1 MRTIFTINLSKMK
14 GLLLSIL
21 LSIVSQSVVFT
32 QTSSCEFTLSGIVI
46 DEHDQQALSYSTIYI
61 VELEKGYISDINGV
75 FVAPNLCN
83 QTYTLVIG
91 HIGCEPDTM
100 KILITQHTKKTF
112 YLEHHIEELKEF
124 AIIENEI
131 KPLSSVVKKELSP
144 EELSKTRG
152 RTLGESMKELT
163 GVTTFTTGNSI
174 SKPVIHGMHS
184 DRILIL
190 NNGIR
195 QEGQQWGSEHAPE
208 IDPFIANKLSVVKG
222 AQSVRYG
229 ANAIGGVVLVEPAD
243 LPDSS
248 GINGEINAIG
258 SSNGQQG
265 VSSAMLEGKSNKLLG
280 IAWRV
285 QGSLK
290 KSGNVHT
297 PNYFLKNTGVEEQ
310 NFSWT
315 LGLNKEKYGVEL
327 FYSQFN
333 SIIGI
338 FSGAHIGNLTD
349 LQTAFVSEEPLE
361 KADFTYDIE
370 RPYQKIEHE
379 LFKVKSYVATGKV
392 GKLELVYARQFN
404 LRNEFDKH
412 LPRSGDKDP
421 NVPELKFGL
430 TTHTGD
436 LIWEHERVK
445 KFKGSIGVGGIYQGN
460 TTEGRNFIPN
470 FIKYSSGIFWI
481 ENWTSNNYKLQ
492 IEGGVRYDKIYQQ
505 AYIWEK
511 QELTEP
517 DFNYENFSGTIGSVY
532 KLTSAITLGYN
543 FGSAWRPPGINELF
557 SDGVHHG
564 AAAVEIGDRTLSPE
578 KAYNNLISVE
588 YRAEKLLIQLEGYYN
603 HIADYIYLA
612 PELPPTLT
620 IRGAFPTFRYKQ
632 TTATFKG
639 VDTKVNY
646 HFHKNVTYTGKVSLI
661 RAFDETADE
670 WLYGIPSDRFENGIN
685 FHVDSLKS
693 LKNLFVG
700 ISLQHV
706 LEQTRFEAGSDF
718 VPPPK
723 GYELLSLQ
731 AGLEIPLYK
740 TKKQTVPLIIGM
752 QINNLLNTTYRDYL
766 NKFRYYSDEMG
777 RNFILQLKTTF

>member
-1 MRTIFTINLSKMK
+1 MK
-14 GLLLSIL
+14 GLLLLIL
-21 LSIVSQSVVFT
+21 LSIVGQSVVFS
-32 QTSSCEFTLSGIVI
+32 QTPPCKFTLSGIVI
-46 DEHDQQALSYSTIYI
+46 DEHDQQALSFSTIYI
-61 VELEKGYISDINGV
+61 VELEKGYVSDMNGV
-75 FVAPNLCN
+75 FVVPNLCKQN
-83 QTYTLVIG
+83 YTLVIG
-91 HIGCEPDTM
+91 HIGCEPDTQQV
-100 KILITQHTKKTF
+100 LIAQHTKKTF

-163 GVTTFTTGNSI
+163 GVTTLTTGNSI

-229 ANAIGGVVLVEPAD
+229 ANAIGGVVLVEAAD

-258 SSNGQQG
+258 YSNGQQG
-265 VSSAMLEGKSNKLLG
+265 VSSAMLEGKNNKLIG

-290 KSGNVHT
+290 KSGNIHT

-349 LQTAFVSEEPLE
+349 LQTAFAAEEPLE

-412 LPRSGDKDP
+412 QPR
-421 NVPELKFGL
+421 
-430 TTHTGD
+430 
-436 LIWEHERVK
+436 
-445 KFKGSIGVGGIYQGN
+445 
-460 TTEGRNFIPN
+460 GR
-470 FIKYSSGIFWI
+470 K
-481 ENWTSNNYKLQ
+481 
-492 IEGGVRYDKIYQQ
+492 
-505 AYIWEK
+505 
-511 QELTEP
+511 
-517 DFNYENFSGTIGSVY
+517 
-532 KLTSAITLGYN
+532 
-543 FGSAWRPPGINELF
+543 RP
-557 SDGVHHG
+557 
-564 AAAVEIGDRTLSPE
+564 
-578 KAYNNLISVE
+578 
-588 YRAEKLLIQLEGYYN
+588 
-603 HIADYIYLA
+603 
-612 PELPPTLT
+612 
-620 IRGAFPTFRYKQ
+620 
-632 TTATFKG
+632 
-639 VDTKVNY
+639 
-646 HFHKNVTYTGKVSLI
+646 
-661 RAFDETADE
+661 
-670 WLYGIPSDRFENGIN
+670 
-685 FHVDSLKS
+685 
-693 LKNLFVG
+693 
-700 ISLQHV
+700 
-706 LEQTRFEAGSDF
+706 
-718 VPPPK
+718 
-723 GYELLSLQ
+723 
-731 AGLEIPLYK
+731 
-740 TKKQTVPLIIGM
+740 
-752 QINNLLNTTYRDYL
+752 
-766 NKFRYYSDEMG
+766 
-777 RNFILQLKTTF
+777 

>member
-1 MRTIFTINLSKMK
+1 M
-14 GLLLSIL
+14 
-21 LSIVSQSVVFT
+21 VFT

-248 GINGEINAIG
+248 GINDEINAIG

-280 IAWRV
+280 IAWRM

-290 KSGNVHT
+290 KSGNV
-297 PNYFLKNTGVEEQ
+297 
-310 NFSWT
+310 
-315 LGLNKEKYGVEL
+315 
-327 FYSQFN
+327 
-333 SIIGI
+333 
-338 FSGAHIGNLTD
+338 
-349 LQTAFVSEEPLE
+349 
-361 KADFTYDIE
+361 
-370 RPYQKIEHE
+370 
-379 LFKVKSYVATGKV
+379 
-392 GKLELVYARQFN
+392 
-404 LRNEFDKH
+404 
-412 LPRSGDKDP
+412 
-421 NVPELKFGL
+421 
-430 TTHTGD
+430 
-436 LIWEHERVK
+436 
-445 KFKGSIGVGGIYQGN
+445 
-460 TTEGRNFIPN
+460 
-470 FIKYSSGIFWI
+470 
-481 ENWTSNNYKLQ
+481 
-492 IEGGVRYDKIYQQ
+492 
-505 AYIWEK
+505 
-511 QELTEP
+511 
-517 DFNYENFSGTIGSVY
+517 
-532 KLTSAITLGYN
+532 
-543 FGSAWRPPGINELF
+543 
-557 SDGVHHG
+557 
-564 AAAVEIGDRTLSPE
+564 
-578 KAYNNLISVE
+578 
-588 YRAEKLLIQLEGYYN
+588 
-603 HIADYIYLA
+603 
-612 PELPPTLT
+612 
-620 IRGAFPTFRYKQ
+620 
-632 TTATFKG
+632 
-639 VDTKVNY
+639 
-646 HFHKNVTYTGKVSLI
+646 
-661 RAFDETADE
+661 
-670 WLYGIPSDRFENGIN
+670 
-685 FHVDSLKS
+685 
-693 LKNLFVG
+693 
-700 ISLQHV
+700 
-706 LEQTRFEAGSDF
+706 
-718 VPPPK
+718 
-723 GYELLSLQ
+723 
-731 AGLEIPLYK
+731 
-740 TKKQTVPLIIGM
+740 
-752 QINNLLNTTYRDYL
+752 
-766 NKFRYYSDEMG
+766 
-777 RNFILQLKTTF
+777 